1 MTQEEEYRI
10 KCASMTPVER
20 LKMCFE
26 LSELAFKLNKNIDI
40 EIKRRKQGHFIL
52 E

>member
-10 KCASMTPVER
+10 KCASMKPDER
-20 LKMCFE
+20 LKMCLE
-26 LSELAFKLNKNIDI
+26 LSEWSFKINKNI
-40 EIKRRKQGHFIL
+40 EFELNKRKTGLFVL